1 MTRRD
6 WISTIGIGAAVA
18 VPAYAAEKP
27 VRCTVLDDRGAPVP
41 VEALARFYICDLLL
55 RPSPI
60 DPKFAPG
67 EAVFDPIG
75 KPFRISVPLR
85 VPGFGHVFLYADNR
99 GAGYTSASLA
109 GNDGLLLNYEF
120 AVDRLATVRCLADQ
134 CRSSGVVIAASTERR
149 GMAGAELL
157 RKADTARKDRPAC
170 ARASMESLRESL
182 WAGEELVLERARQRI
197 AKQGPRP
204 GFLFGCNAF
213 QFATG
218 QDWYRERYAGLF
230 NYATL
235 PFYRGWVE
243 QIHGKPD
250 YSAPDA
256 ILNAMVG
263 KRIMVKGHPLIFLV
277 PDSTPEWLKNRS
289 FGETKSLCV
298 SHVREAISR
307 FRERI
312 HVWDVINEAHV
323 QPDIFTNKMAGF
335 TREQNVELTVAALRA
350 ARETDPTCYRVVNS
364 TGTWTDYYMG
374 RKPEPWQQSV
384 YDYLAM
390 VSDAGGDYEAVGL
403 QYYHSGRDMLE
414 FERNLETFQ
423 GFGKAVHLTEAGI
436 SSSSEDVPKTEW
448 WGGGIG
454 GARFVWHGTEFAE
467 TSQADW
473 FEQFYTIAY
482 SKPWIFAVSTWDLAD
497 PAFIPHGGVVRED
510 GSPKES
516 YVRLAALLR
525 GWREMA

>member
-6 WISTIGIGAAVA
+6 WISTIGVGAAVA
-18 VPAYAAEKP
+18 LPAYAAAKP

-41 VEALARFYICDLLL
+41 VEALARFYMCDLLL

-67 EAVFDPIG
+67 EVVFDPID

-120 AVDRLATVRCLADQ
+120 AADRLATVRRLADQ
-134 CRSSGVVIAASTERR
+134 CRSSGVVIAGSTERR
-149 GMAGAELL
+149 VMAAAELL
-157 RKADTARKDRPAC
+157 RKADTAPKDPPAC

-277 PDSTPEWLKNRS
+277 PESTPEWLKNRS

-323 QPDIFTNKMAGF
+323 QPDIFTNKVAGF
-335 TREQNVELTVAALRA
+335 TRQQNVELTVAALRA

-390 VSDAGGDYEAVGL
+390 VRDAGGEYEAVGL

-436 SSSSEDVPKTEW
+436 SSSSADVPKTEW

-497 PAFIPHGGVVRED
+497 PAFIPHGGLVRED

>member
-6 WISTIGIGAAVA
+6 WISTIGIGTAVA
-18 VPAYAAEKP
+18 VPAYAAAKL
-27 VRCTVLDDRGAPVP
+27 VRCTILDDRGAPVP
-41 VEALARFYICDLLL
+41 VDELARFHICDLLL

-67 EAVFDPIG
+67 EVLFDPID
-75 KPFRISVPLR
+75 KPFRIAVPLR

-99 GAGYTSASLA
+99 GAGYTRAKLA
-109 GNDGLLLNYEF
+109 RNDSLLLNYEF
-120 AVDRLATVRCLADQ
+120 AADRLATARRLAGE
-134 CRSSGVVIAASTERR
+134 CRSSGVVIPAATERR
-149 GMAGAELL
+149 VTAAAELL
-157 RKADTARKDRPAC
+157 QKADAVRKDRPAC

-213 QFATG
+213 DFATG
-218 QDWYRERYAGLF
+218 ADWYRERFAGLF
-230 NYATL
+230 NYATI
-235 PFYRGWVE
+235 PFYRGLVE
-243 QIHGKPD
+243 PVKGKPD
-250 YSAPDA
+250 YSKPEA
-256 ILNAMVG
+256 ILNAMAG
-263 KRIMVKGHPLIFLV
+263 KRIMIKGHPLIFLV

-289 FGETKSLCV
+289 FAETKASCV
-298 SHVREAISR
+298 SGVREGIGR

-312 HVWDVINEAHV
+312 HTWDVINEAHV
-323 QPDIFTNKMAGF
+323 QPDDATKKMKGF

-350 ARETDPTCYRVVNS
+350 ARETDPLCYRVVNS

-384 YDYLAM
+384 YDYLTM
-390 VSDAGGDYEAVGL
+390 VKDAGGEYDAVGL
-403 QYYHSGRDMLE
+403 QYYHSGRDMVE

-423 GFGKAVHLTEAGI
+423 GFGKPVHITEAGY
-436 SSSSEDVPKTEW
+436 SSSSADAAKSEW

-454 GARFVWHGTEFAE
+454 GARFVWHGDDFSEA
-467 TSQADW
+467 SQADW
-473 FEQFYTIAY
+473 FEQFYTIAF
-482 SKPWIFAVSTWDLAD
+482 SKPWLVAVSTWDMAD
-497 PAFIPHGGVVRED
+497 PAFIPHGGLVRED

-516 YVRLAALLR
+516 YGRVAALLR

>member
-1 MTRRD
+1 
-6 WISTIGIGAAVA
+6 
-18 VPAYAAEKP
+18 
-27 VRCTVLDDRGAPVP
+27 
-41 VEALARFYICDLLL
+41 
-55 RPSPI
+55 
-60 DPKFAPG
+60 
-67 EAVFDPIG
+67 
-75 KPFRISVPLR
+75 
-85 VPGFGHVFLYADNR
+85 
-99 GAGYTSASLA
+99 
-109 GNDGLLLNYEF
+109 
-120 AVDRLATVRCLADQ
+120 
-134 CRSSGVVIAASTERR
+134 
-149 GMAGAELL
+149 
-157 RKADTARKDRPAC
+157 
-170 ARASMESLRESL
+170 MESLRESL

-497 PAFIPHGGVVRED
+497 PAFIPHGGLVRED